1 MQEQQYSGY
10 TGQYDGPPQQQQYV
24 TPPQSQQVPPPA
36 DSMYD
41 DNFMDAFAQR
51 LSQRMAQGP
60 RGKLY
65 PQGKSKDKASPAQK
79 LALAI
84 VSVVM
89 LVPLA
94 GICVGLIAVSHLW
107 FVGLAALGV
116 ICLTIFLI
124 NSVFV
129 AQGKTVHQIEMR
141 PPTAVAV
148 EGRISICSTKQFLA
162 RA

>member
-1 MQEQQYSGY
+1 MQEQQYGGY
-10 TGQYDGPPQQQQYV
+10 AGNPQYDGPPQQQQHA
-24 TPPQSQQVPPPA
+24 TPPQNQHLPPPA

-65 PQGKSKDKASPAQK
+65 PQGMSKDRVSAAQK

-94 GICVGLIAVSHLW
+94 GICVGLAVVSHLW

-124 NSVFV
+124 NAVF
-129 AQGKTVHQIEMR
+129 AEKG
-141 PPTAVAV
+141 
-148 EGRISICSTKQFLA
+148 
-162 RA
+162 